1 MKKCTA
7 SMVLAHF
14 RRLARTQKQLGA
26 PTVRGFMKFEE
37 IYSMVGRTP
46 FISRDNGRFLYDLI
60 LKERIVNILELG
72 IAHGT
77 ATCYMA
83 AALHEIG
90 GGSITSVDL
99 IEAKDTFKPSAE
111 EQLEKTGL
119 SKFANVVRMQTGYT
133 WFLHNEIANNTKNNA
148 CNEVYDLC
156 IIDGP
161 KNWTIDGAAFF
172 FVDKLLKKDGW
183 IIFDDYRWTY
193 ATANRRRDSTD
204 GITHRSLSKDEQEI
218 PHIREVFELL
228 VKQHPHYGN
237 LMVLD
242 KTNWALAQKSMTQ
255 NKDYAIVHRDV
266 MSGVVNK
273 VICKIYRIL
282 HALRKNNMS

>member
-1 MKKCTA
+1 
-7 SMVLAHF
+7 
-14 RRLARTQKQLGA
+14 
-26 PTVRGFMKFEE
+26 MKFQE
-37 IYSMVGRTP
+37 IYSIVGSVR
-46 FISRDNGRFLYDLI
+46 FITKKNALFLYDLI
-60 LKERIVNILELG
+60 LKEGITNILELG

-83 AALHEIG
+83 AALHELG
-90 GGSITSVDL
+90 EGSITSVDL
-99 IEAKDTFKPSAE
+99 IEARDIFRPSAE

-133 WFLHNEIANNTKNNA
+133 WFLHDEIVRNTKNGV

-156 IIDGP
+156 VIDGP

-172 FVDKLLKKDGW
+172 LVDKILKKNSW
-183 IIFDDYRWTY
+183 IIFDDYYWTY
-193 ATANRRRDSTD
+193 ASADKRRNSTD

-237 LMVLD
+237 FLLLAAD
-242 KTNWALAQKSMTQ
+242 NWALAQKTMSDDKTYSIDYR
-255 NKDYAIVHRDV
+255 NTTKDLTVKIFY
-266 MSGVVNK
+266 K
-273 VICKIYRIL
+273 VYRML
-282 HALRKNNMS
+282 KAR